1 MPKGFARAL
10 LLGFALLLTAVV
22 LQRLFFSADEK
33 LAVSDAVAVEVA
45 PVRVLDLN
53 DYRYF
58 NGTLR
63 PNAQFLI
70 TPKVGGLLLKLTVGS
85 GDTVEKGQLIAEIED
100 DEIAQEVVRIRAQ
113 LSVAQAQLTEA
124 TASAQVA
131 ERDFQRSQQLL
142 ERKIASEAEY
152 DAALT
157 RVTASRAR
165 LSVAKAQLEQAQA
178 GLKAAELKLS
188 YTKIYADWP
197 DADTQRVVGQRFVD
211 EGALL
216 RPSEPIVQVL
226 ALHPIVAQMNVTE
239 RDYGRLQIGQT
250 VALTTAAYPDRE
262 FAGTI
267 SRISPQF
274 NELSRQALLE
284 VQIPNES
291 GDLKPGMFGRAKIL
305 FDRAPNAVAVP
316 TEALIERRGRTGVF
330 AVQPQDDGRL
340 MARFVPVTTGLRDGN
355 LVQIIEP
362 ALTGQVATLGLHL
375 LRDEGSTVEITHTR
389 DGAG

>member
-1 MPKGFARAL
+1 MPKGLPRAL
-10 LLGFALLLTAVV
+10 LIGFALLLTAIV
-22 LQRLFFSADEK
+22 LQRLFFSSDEK
-33 LAVSDAVAVEVA
+33 LAVSEAVAVEVA
-45 PVRVLDLN
+45 PVRVLDVN

-100 DEIAQEVVRIRAQ
+100 DEIAQEVIRIRAQ
-113 LSVAQAQLTEA
+113 LSVAQAQLAEA

-131 ERDFQRSQQLL
+131 ERDFQRTKQLL

-188 YTKIYADWP
+188 YTKIHADWP
-197 DADTQRVVGQRFVD
+197 DADTRRVVGQRFVD
-211 EGALL
+211 EGSLL

-226 ALHPIVAQMNVTE
+226 ALQPIIAQMSVTE
-239 RDYGRLQIGQT
+239 RDYSRLEINQPVT
-250 VALTTAAYPDRE
+250 LTTATHSDRE
-262 FAGTI
+262 FAGQIT
-267 SRISPQF
+267 RISPQF
-274 NELSRQALLE
+274 NELSRQALVE
-284 VQIPNES
+284 VTIPNED
-291 GDLKPGMFGRAKIL
+291 GELKPGMFARARIL
-305 FDRAPNAVAVP
+305 FDLAKGATAVP
-316 TEALIERRGRTGVF
+316 NDAIVERQGKKGVF
-330 AVQPQDDGRL
+330 LVVRDGDEIK
-340 MARFVPVTTGLRDGN
+340 ARFVPVQTGLVQDN
-355 LVQIIEP
+355 LTQIVSP
-362 ALTGQVATLGLHL
+362 DLQGDVVTLGLHL
-375 LRDEGSTVEITHTR
+375 LD
-389 DGAG
+389 DGKPIQVSRSRRS

>member
-1 MPKGFARAL
+1 MPKGLPRAL
-10 LLGFALLLTAVV
+10 LIGFALLLTAIV
-22 LQRLFFSADEK
+22 LQRLFFSSDEK
-33 LAVSDAVAVEVA
+33 LAVSEAVAVEVA
-45 PVRVLDLN
+45 PVRVLDVN

-100 DEIAQEVVRIRAQ
+100 DEIAQEVIRIRAQ
-113 LSVAQAQLTEA
+113 LSVAQAQLAEA

-131 ERDFQRSQQLL
+131 ERDFQRTKQLL

-188 YTKIYADWP
+188 YTKIHADWP
-197 DADTQRVVGQRFVD
+197 DADTRRVVGQRFVD
-211 EGALL
+211 EGSLL

-226 ALHPIVAQMNVTE
+226 ALQPIIAQMSVTE
-239 RDYGRLQIGQT
+239 RDYSRLEINQPVT
-250 VALTTAAYPDRE
+250 LTTATHPDRE
-262 FAGTI
+262 FAGQIT
-267 SRISPQF
+267 RISPQF
-274 NELSRQALLE
+274 NELSRQALVE
-284 VQIPNES
+284 VTIPNED
-291 GDLKPGMFGRAKIL
+291 GELKPGMFARARIL
-305 FDRAPNAVAVP
+305 FDLAKGAIAVP
-316 TEALIERRGRTGVF
+316 NDAIVERQGKKGVF
-330 AVQPQDDGRL
+330 LVVRDGDEVK
-340 MARFVPVTTGLRDGN
+340 ARFVPVQTGLVQDN
-355 LVQIIEP
+355 LTQIVSP
-362 ALTGQVATLGLHL
+362 DLQGDVVTLGLHL
-375 LRDEGSTVEITHTR
+375 LD
-389 DGAG
+389 DGKPIQVSRSRRS

>member
-157 RVTASRAR
+157 RVSASRAR
-165 LSVAKAQLEQAQA
+165 LSVAKAQLDQARA
-178 GLKAAELKLS
+178 GLNAAELKLS

-197 DADTQRVVGQRFVD
+197 DADAQRVVGQRFVD
-211 EGALL
+211 EGSLL

-226 ALHPIVAQMNVTE
+226 ALQPIIAQMSVTE
-239 RDYGRLQIGQT
+239 RDYSRLEINQPVT
-250 VALTTAAYPDRE
+250 LTTAAHPDRE
-262 FAGTI
+262 FPGQIT
-267 SRISPQF
+267 RISPQF
-274 NELSRQALLE
+274 NELSRQALVE
-284 VQIPNES
+284 VTIPNED
-291 GDLKPGMFGRAKIL
+291 GELKPGMFGRARIL
-305 FDRAPNAVAVP
+305 FDQAKGATAVP
-316 TEALIERRGRTGVF
+316 NDAIVERQGKKGVF
-330 AVQPQDDGRL
+330 LVVRDGDEVK
-340 MARFVPVTTGLRDGN
+340 ARFVPVQTGLVQDN
-355 LVQIIEP
+355 LTQIVSP
-362 ALTGQVATLGLHL
+362 DLKGDVVTLGLHL
-375 LRDEGSTVEITHTR
+375 LD
-389 DGAG
+389 DGKPIQVSRSRSS